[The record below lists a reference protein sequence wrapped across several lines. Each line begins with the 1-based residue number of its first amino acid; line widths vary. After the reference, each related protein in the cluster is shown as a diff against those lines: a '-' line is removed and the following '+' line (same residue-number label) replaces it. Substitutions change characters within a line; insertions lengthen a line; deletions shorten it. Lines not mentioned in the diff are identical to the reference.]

1 MFSSSNSNSDSDD
14 GSDSRG
20 QRGSSRADGSTS
32 NGTATTGEDL
42 LEEKERM
49 FQKESI
55 QVTRLKRLVLLIM
68 LLAGIAVCTV
78 VYFITKN
85 AEVSQFESIYEG
97 ASEKLLGKLFQW
109 RGVACS
115 AQ

>member
-1 MFSSSNSNSDSDD
+1 MFSTSNSNSDSDD

-20 QRGSSRADGSTS
+20 QRGSSRADNSTS
-32 NGTATTGEDL
+32 NATSMTGEEL

-68 LLAGIAVCTV
+68 ILAGVAVSTT
-78 VYFITKN
+78 VYFITRN
-85 AEVSQFESIYEG
+85 AEISQFESIYEG
-97 ASEKLLGKLFQW
+97 ASEKLLGK
-109 RGVACS
+109 
-115 AQ
+115 

>member
-1 MFSSSNSNSDSDD
+1 MLSSSSSNSDSDD
-14 GSDSRG
+14 GSDSRHL
-20 QRGSSRADGSTS
+20 QSSRADGSTS
-32 NGTATTGEDL
+32 NGTATTSEDL

-85 AEVSQFESIYEG
+85 AEISQFESIYEG
-97 ASEKLLGKLFQW
+97 ASEKLLGKSF
-109 RGVACS
+109 
-115 AQ
+115 